1 MTANDVS
8 REVGPW
14 SCRHR
19 HGRIAWPVT
28 GVISMH
34 PHFLQSNFHQY
45 YCQFPLQ
52 LRLKLWAFNKQSL
65 QVWTKKMASQ
75 FLISWR
81 RMVCTLYSHHHHHR
95 HHHRHH
101 HQREADDL
109 CGHRGLAAGSDHQT
123 FAMSLPHKLRAYYDK
138 VSFLVSSSYKCLHQW
153 HMGQAF
159 PTSCVHTMIR

>member
-1 MTANDVS
+1 MFLGKSA
-8 REVGPW
+8 
-14 SCRHR
+14 
-19 HGRIAWPVT
+19 HGAADT
-28 GVISMH
+28 DMAG
-34 PHFLQSNFHQY
+34 LLGQ
-45 YCQFPLQ
+45 
-52 LRLKLWAFNKQSL
+52 L
-65 QVWTKKMASQ
+65 QVSFPCIPISFKAISISIIANFRCNCDWNCEHSTNKVYKYEAKKMASQ

-138 VSFLVSSSYKCLHQW
+138 VSLTIVFSIIFVQMLSWVKPSS
-153 HMGQAF
+153 
-159 PTSCVHTMIR
+159 